1 MKNEKKVTEGI
12 YEVSEMHVDG
22 GGYGPSWDTFIRQIG
37 YFKAHTKEEALEQ
50 AYKVYE
56 KRPDYYLKADRWEMA
71 EAMKMITLKREKIT
85 ELENE
90 INQMNALL
98 ILSSSTACI

>member
-1 MKNEKKVTEGI
+1 MENEKKVTEGI
-12 YEVSEMHVDG
+12 YEVNEMQIDG

-56 KRPDYYLKADRWEMA
+56 KRPDYYLSVDRWEMK
-71 EAMKMITLKREKIT
+71 EVQKMITLKREKIT

-90 INQMNALL
+90 INQMAGLL
-98 ILSSSTACI
+98 I

>member
-1 MKNEKKVTEGI
+1 MKNEKKVMEGI
-12 YEVSEMHVDG
+12 YEVNEMQISG
-22 GGYGPSWDTFIRQIG
+22 GGYGPSWDAFIRKIG

-56 KRPDYYLKADRWEMA
+56 KRPDYYLSVDRWEMK
-71 EAMKMITLKREKIT
+71 EVKKMITLKREKIK

-90 INQMNALL
+90 INQMEGLL
-98 ILSSSTACI
+98 I